1 MDVVGTTAA
10 PAPASSWAASQP
22 PRSGFRRAREFL
34 ASFGPSARLA
44 HCLGAAAI
52 LIVAGAFAPALA
64 ILGIATAI
72 GIVLFGL
79 FDLQRAC
86 DPARL
91 IATREHEPVMS
102 HGARHNV
109 RLVIENPNA
118 RAALVTLEEVWPPS
132 VEPERTSL
140 SLVVPAFGRAE
151 AAYGVTPQHR
161 GAFSPA
167 PAAIRCLGP
176 WGLGFR
182 QRPAVVPSTPVHVY
196 PDIRGIARYELAAR
210 RQLVGQIGIRSVRR
224 RGSGTEIEGLR
235 DYVPDDEYRRI
246 DWKATARR
254 GKPVTRELRDEQA
267 QTVYILIDAGRL
279 GAVQMGGATRLD
291 FAVNA
296 ALVLAHVA
304 AVHGDRVGLLVFDR
318 EVRRHF
324 APVRANRAIVPRLA
338 RLLYDVAPALVESDY
353 GAAFD
358 YLAVHHRRRGLI
370 VLFTDVLSVTASQSL
385 IAHLG
390 GSIRRHLPLC
400 VAIDDPAVRDAAA
413 FPLASARDVYHLA
426 AAGELRRER
435 AEALRAM
442 SQQGILTLDVPPAD
456 ATPTVLS
463 RYLAL
468 KAQRSL

>member
-1 MDVVGTTAA
+1 M
-10 PAPASSWAASQP
+10 
-22 PRSGFRRAREFL
+22 
-34 ASFGPSARLA
+34 
-44 HCLGAAAI
+44 
-52 LIVAGAFAPALA
+52 AGAFAPALA
-64 ILGIATAI
+64 ALGITTAI
-72 GIVLFGL
+72 VILIAGF
-79 FDLQRAC
+79 FDLGRTR

-91 IATREHEPVMS
+91 RVSRDHEPVMS
-102 HGARHNV
+102 HGAHHNV
-109 RLVIENPNA
+109 RVVVENADAHP
-118 RAALVTLEEVWPPS
+118 VQVELEEVWPPS
-132 VEPERTSL
+132 VVPERTRL
-140 SLVVPAFGRAE
+140 SLTVPAHGRAE
-151 AAYGVTPQHR
+151 AVYGVTPQHR
-161 GAFSPA
+161 GAFST
-167 PAAIRCLGP
+167 AAAAVRSISP

-182 QRPAVVPSTPVHVY
+182 QRPAVLGATTVHVY

-210 RQLVGQIGIRSVRR
+210 RQLMGQIGIRSVRR

-254 GKPVTRELRDEQA
+254 ERPITRELRDEQA

-318 EVRRHF
+318 VVRRHF
-324 APVRANRAIVPRLA
+324 APIRASRAIVPRLA
-338 RLLYDVAPALVESDY
+338 RLLYDVAPVLVESDY

-370 VLFTDVLSVTASQSL
+370 VLFSDVLSVTSSQSL

-390 GSIRRHLPLC
+390 GSRQRHLPLC

-413 FPLASARDVYHLA
+413 VPMTSARDVYHLA

-435 AEALRAM
+435 SEALRAM
-442 SQQGILTLDVPPAD
+442 NQRGILTLDVPPSD

-463 RYLAL
+463 RYLTL
-468 KAQRSL
+468 KAQRQL

>member
-1 MDVVGTTAA
+1 MEALATGVVTPNARAGE
-10 PAPASSWAASQP
+10 PS
-22 PRSGFRRAREFL
+22 RLRRAL
-34 ASFGPSARLA
+34 AWITSFGPSPRLA
-44 HCLGAAAI
+44 HWLGATVLVI
-52 LIVAGAFAPALA
+52 TAGAFAPALA
-64 ILGIATAI
+64 VI
-72 GIVLFGL
+72 GIVMTLLVTVIAL
-79 FDLQRAC
+79 FDLRRTC

-91 IATREHEPVMS
+91 RTTREHEPVMS
-102 HGARHNV
+102 HGARHTV
-109 RLVIENPNA
+109 RLSFENPTA
-118 RAALVTLEEVWPPS
+118 RPALIELEEVWPPTVS
-132 VEPERTSL
+132 PERIQL
-140 SLVVPAFGRAE
+140 SVLVPAFGHAE
-151 AAYGVTPQHR
+151 ASYSITPQHR
-161 GAFSPA
+161 GAFFAA
-167 PAAIRCLGP
+167 PAAVRCASSL
-176 WGLGFR
+176 GLGFR
-182 QRPAVVPSTPVHVY
+182 QRPALVASTAVHVY

-210 RQLVGQIGIRSVRR
+210 RHLVGQIGIRSVRR

-254 GKPVTRELRDEQA
+254 GRPVTRELRDEQA
-267 QTVYILIDAGRL
+267 QTVYILLDAGRL
-279 GAVQMGGATRLD
+279 GAVPMGGATRLD

-324 APVRANRAIVPRLA
+324 APLRASRAIVPRLA

-358 YLAVHHRRRGLI
+358 YLAVHHRRRGLV
-370 VLFTDVLSVTASQSL
+370 VLFSDVLSVTASQPL

-390 GSIRRHLPLC
+390 GSVRRHLPLC
-400 VAIDDPAVRDAAA
+400 VAIDDPAVRDAATL
-413 FPLASARDVYHLA
+413 PLTSARDVYHLA

-442 SQQGILTLDVPPAD
+442 GQRGILTLDVPPSD
-456 ATPTVLS
+456 ATPTVIS

-468 KAQRSL
+468 KAQRRL